1 MFRDCTRLARQ
12 PNKNKTGK
20 NQDENFATQRRVLT
34 KGIRW
39 TARGPLRTKNP
50 SAAVAK
56 SEGGGETKR
65 SDLLNAVE
73 EKQSVKNQPVNQ
85 QQD

>member
-1 MFRDCTRLARQ
+1 MEYVRLREAFE
-12 PNKNKTGK
+12 
-20 NQDENFATQRRVLT
+20 DEKSFGRCSQ
-34 KGIRW
+34 
-39 TARGPLRTKNP
+39 
-50 SAAVAK
+50 

-85 QQD
+85 